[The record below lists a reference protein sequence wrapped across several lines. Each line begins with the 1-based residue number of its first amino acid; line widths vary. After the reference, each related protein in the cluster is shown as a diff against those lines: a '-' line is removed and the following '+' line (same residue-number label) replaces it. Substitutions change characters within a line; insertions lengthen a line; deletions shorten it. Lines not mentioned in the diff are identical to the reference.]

1 MMDRRRFLRAAG
13 IASASALASCVFAPA
28 SASPSPTQEG
38 TPAPASP
45 AATPTA
51 RAADWDSLGRALKGE
66 LVRPADPAYDAARI
80 LYNTRFDSIRPQGVA
95 RCVSVDDVRTCVA
108 FAAQTGVPLA
118 LRSGGHSYGGWSTGT
133 GLVVDTGPIS
143 RIEAPAQGRVTVGA
157 GAKLI
162 DVYAALAPA
171 GAGLPGGSCATVGI
185 TGLALGGGV
194 GVLSRSW
201 GLTSDDLLAAEVV
214 TADGRI
220 VECDAQR
227 EPDLFWALRGGG
239 GSFGAVTSLTF
250 RTHPAGPLAL
260 GFLSWPWSAANPVI
274 AAWQSW
280 QREAPATVWS
290 NLHLDADPAGA
301 RLSLYA
307 VGTDGISSLR
317 AELDRLDAASGL
329 RASRGTQ
336 VSSFMDVMLLD
347 AGCAGRTASQ
357 CHLRG
362 QTPEG
367 VLERETFAAKSIVA
381 SEALS
386 AGAIDLLVTGL
397 ANPPVGTS
405 ASVIYDAL
413 GGAVSNVAMD
423 ATAFPHRRA
432 LGVLQFVV
440 GWSDPAREADA
451 VAWLRS
457 YHGAVRAKDGT
468 AAYANYADP
477 DLADWPGAYY
487 GTNYA
492 RLQRIKRAYDPKEL
506 FTFPQAIRP
515 G

>member
-38 TPAPASP
+38 TPAPSSP

-51 RAADWDSLGRALKGE
+51 HAADWDSLGRALKGE
-66 LVRPADPAYDAARI
+66 LIRPADPAYDAARI

-95 RCVSVDDVRTCVA
+95 RCASVDDVRTCVA

-118 LRSGGHSYGGWSTGT
+118 LRRGGHSYGGWSTGT

-143 RIEAPAQGRVTVGA
+143 RF
-157 GAKLI
+157 
-162 DVYAALAPA
+162 
-171 GAGLPGGSCATVGI
+171 
-185 TGLALGGGV
+185 GV
-194 GVLSRSW
+194 
-201 GLTSDDLLAAEVV
+201 
-214 TADGRI
+214 
-220 VECDAQR
+220 
-227 EPDLFWALRGGG
+227 
-239 GSFGAVTSLTF
+239 VTSLTF

-260 GFLSWPWSAANPVI
+260 GFQSWPWTAAATVI
-274 AAWQSW
+274 AAWQGW

-307 VGTDGISSLR
+307 VGADGISSLR
-317 AELDRLDAASGL
+317 AELDRFDAASGL

-440 GWSDPAREADA
+440 GWSDPARETDA

-487 GTNYA
+487 GTNYP

>member
-1 MMDRRRFLRAAG
+1 MDRRRFLRAAG
-13 IASASALASCVFAPA
+13 IASASALASCVLPPA
-28 SASPSPTQEG
+28 SASPSPTQTG
-38 TPAPASP
+38 SPAPSSP
-45 AATPTA
+45 MATPTP

-66 LVRPADPAYDAARI
+66 LVRPSDPAYDAARM
-80 LYNTRFDSIRPQGVA
+80 LYNTRFDAIRPQGVA
-95 RCVSVDDVRTCVA
+95 RCASVEDVRTCVA
-108 FAAQTGVPLA
+108 FATQTGVPLA

-133 GLVVDTGPIS
+133 GLVIDTGPMS
-143 RIEAPAQGRVTVGA
+143 RIEAPVQGRVTIGA

-162 DVYAALAPA
+162 DLYATLAPT
-171 GAGLPGGSCATVGI
+171 GAGVPGGSCATVGI
-185 TGLALGGGV
+185 TGLALGGGI

-201 GLTSDDLLAAEVV
+201 GLTCDDLLAAEVV

-220 VECDAQR
+220 VECDALR

-239 GSFGAVTSLTF
+239 GSFGAVTSLSF

-260 GFLSWPWSAANPVI
+260 GFQSWPWTAAATVI

-280 QREAPATVWS
+280 QRQAPAGLWS

-301 RLSLYA
+301 RLTLYA
-307 VGTDGISSLR
+307 VSADGSPLG
-317 AELDRLDAASGL
+317 AELDRLDAASGI

-347 AGCAGRTASQ
+347 AGCARRTASQ

-362 QTPEG
+362 QTPDG
-367 VLERETFAAKSIVA
+367 VLERETFIAKSIVA
-381 SEALS
+381 NEALE
-386 AGAIDLLVTGL
+386 AGTINLLVTGL
-397 ANPPVGTS
+397 ANPPLGTS

-413 GGAVSNVAMD
+413 GGAVSSVAAD

-440 GWSDPAREADA
+440 GWSDPARETDA

-477 DLADWPGAYY
+477 DLADWPEAYY
-487 GTNYA
+487 GTNYP
-492 RLQRIKRAYDPKEL
+492 RLQRVKRAYDPKEL
-506 FTFPQAIRP
+506 FTFPQAVRP
-515 G
+515 A